1 MNIKN
6 NKGYFAID
14 ASVAMIILLMVVP
27 LIAGMIYNITKANSS
42 MARKT
47 EAVNIA
53 VNSIEAIKGIGVTG
67 LNDNITMDANIKH
80 ALKQVYENLDENE
93 MTLEKDEIIYQI
105 AYKITDYAS
114 TETGQSKLA
123 TEGMVKIIEVTV
135 QYRNQKVTKEVKLE
149 TAIS

>member
-14 ASVAMIILLMVVP
+14 ASVAMIILLIVVP

-42 MARKT
+42 MARKA

-53 VNSIEAIKGIGVTG
+53 VNSIEAIKGIEIAK
-67 LNDNITMDANIKH
+67 LNDNTTMDANIKQ
-80 ALKQVYENLDENE
+80 ALKQVYGNLDENE
-93 MTLEKDEIIYQI
+93 MTLEKDEITYQI
-105 AYKITDYAS
+105 EYQITDYAS
-114 TETGQSKLA
+114 TDAGQNVQA
-123 TEGMVKIIEVTV
+123 IEGKTKIIQVTV
-135 QYRNQKVTKEVKLE
+135 KYKNQKVTKEIKLE

>member
-53 VNSIEAIKGIGVTG
+53 VNSIEKIKGIGVTG
-67 LNDNITMDANIKH
+67 LSDNTTMDASIKQ
-80 ALKQVYENLDENE
+80 ALKQVYQNLDENE
-93 MTLEKDEIIYQI
+93 MTLEKDEITYQI
-105 AYKITDYAS
+105 SYEVTDYAS
-114 TETGQSKLA
+114 TEAGKNVQA
-123 TEGMVKIIEVTV
+123 IEGKTKIIQVTV
-135 QYRNQKVTKEVKLE
+135 QYRNQKATKEVKLE
-149 TAIS
+149 TSIS